1 MLSRRNIIAVIT
13 LIVFAAALSG
23 CATNGYYDPYRSA
36 AAGGLGGAAVGAALG
51 SIIGAATGSAATGA
65 WVGAAAGGLVG
76 TVGGALYAHHQNA
89 QTRNY
94 ALAAQSYNYSPAQG
108 RSVVDI
114 NDAIASPSQVRPGSQ
129 VNLAMTYTILT
140 PDNAPTTVTLVREVS
155 KDGQPIGQPYQVQ
168 ATNPN
173 GTHQD
178 RVAFGISA
186 NAAPGTY
193 TVRNRVISNYG
204 TAERISYFQ
213 VI

>member
-1 MLSRRNIIAVIT
+1 MLSRKIISVALVVI
-13 LIVFAAALSG
+13 FAAALSG

-65 WVGAAAGGLVG
+65 WVGAAAGGVLG
-76 TVGGALYAHHQNA
+76 TVGGALYAHHQNT
-89 QTRNY
+89 QMRNY
-94 ALAAQSYNYSPAQG
+94 AMAAQSYNYSPAQG
-108 RSVVDI
+108 RSIIDI
-114 NDAIASPSQVRPGSQ
+114 NEASASPYQVRPGSQ
-129 VNLAMTYTILT
+129 VNLTMTYTILT

-155 KDGQPIGQPYQVQ
+155 KDGQPVGQPYQVQ

-178 RVAFGISA
+178 RVAFGISPQA
-186 NAAPGTY
+186 GPGTY
-193 TVRNRVISNYG
+193 MVRNRVISSYG
-204 TAERISYFQ
+204 VAERVSYFQ